1 MPAMP
6 DRTHKYRKITC
17 QMCGIE
23 FCAPGGNTR
32 YCPTCKPKA
41 KKSNAAKRN
50 DMRRERAFIERERRA
65 KRNENLA
72 EAARKCKKLGVS
84 YGEAIARGLI

>member
-1 MPAMP
+1 LSFALLV
-6 DRTHKYRKITC
+6 
-17 QMCGIE
+17 E
-23 FCAPGGNTR
+23 TR
-32 YCPTCKPKA
+32 DIA
-41 KKSNAAKRN
+41 RRVNQRRKKSNAAKRN
-50 DMRRERAFIERERRA
+50 DMRRERAFIERERRT